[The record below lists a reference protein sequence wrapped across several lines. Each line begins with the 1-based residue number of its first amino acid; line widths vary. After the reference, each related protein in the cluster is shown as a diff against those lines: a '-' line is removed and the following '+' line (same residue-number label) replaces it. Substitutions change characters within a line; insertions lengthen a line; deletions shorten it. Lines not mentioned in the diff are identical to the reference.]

1 MSDTAR
7 QVAGWIL
14 EARAGSREALGQ
26 LLQNCRSYLLLI
38 ANEEL
43 AADLQAKG
51 GASDLV
57 QESFLEAQQCF
68 GQFRGNTE
76 AEFLGWLRQILR
88 NNVAN
93 FTRRYRGT
101 AKRHASAEMSLTDK
115 GDCGWAFDVDAG
127 STPSERVMAD
137 ERAAAVQRALERLP
151 EDYRRVLL
159 LRHQE
164 QLPFEEIGRR
174 MDRSVS
180 AAEKLFAR
188 AVRRIRQE
196 LEAEI

>member
-1 MSDTAR
+1 MSDTASP
-7 QVAGWIL
+7 VARWIH
-14 EARAGSREALGQ
+14 EARAGSREALGR
-26 LLQNCRSYLLLI
+26 LLQNCRPYLLLI

-43 AADLQAKG
+43 QADLQAKG

-57 QESFLEAQQCF
+57 QDSFLEAQQGF
-68 GQFRGNTE
+68 EQFRGATE

-101 AKRHASAEMSLTDK
+101 AKRHASAEMPLTGK
-115 GDCGWAFDVDAG
+115 GGGAWAFDVDAG
-127 STPSERVMAD
+127 STPSERVMAG
-137 ERAAAVQRALERLP
+137 ERADAVRRALDRLP
-151 EDYRRVLL
+151 EDYRQVLL
-159 LRHQE
+159 LRHQD

-174 MDRSVS
+174 MGRSVN

-188 AVRRIRQE
+188 AVHRIRQE
-196 LEAEI
+196 LEADL